1 MLRLLQLPDNFP
13 GKLWLSSMPGR
24 FEPMEEFL
32 GWCRGV
38 SVDEIVCLVG
48 SEEIAEKSSE
58 YAAVLEAG
66 SCPLPVEQ
74 FPIPDYGA
82 PKDIEVFVAMAR
94 HVAEQLQTGR
104 KIVLHCAAGHGRTG
118 MFAVVVLLASG
129 MPLKSALVAVQAA
142 GSEPDTADQNTL
154 IKKAAIR
161 LAAHKTAKRNKL
173 AFLTGAGISAESGIR
188 TFRASDGLWN
198 GYRIQDV
205 ASPMG
210 WGKSR
215 EKVLEFYNQRR
226 TEVLAASPNAGH
238 LACAELEKDF
248 EVTVSTQNIDDLH
261 ERAGST
267 RVFHLHG
274 EILKGQSSRN
284 PNLVFPLDGPLIRI
298 GDKSPDGSQ
307 VRPHV
312 VWFEES
318 VLRMKEATKA
328 AQEADVFVV
337 CGTSLAVFPAAGLA
351 QLPRPGTP
359 LYLID
364 PSPPTLPDGNWTV
377 IAEPAS
383 SGLRR
388 LANILTRNIH

>member
-1 MLRLLQLPDNFP
+1 MLRLLQLPDNFS
-13 GKLWLSSMPGR
+13 GKLWLTSMPGR
-24 FEPMEEFL
+24 YEPLEDFL

-38 SVDEIVCLVG
+38 SVDEIVCLVD
-48 SEEIAEKSSE
+48 SDEIGKKSSE
-58 YAAVLEAG
+58 YAAELEAG
-66 SCPLPVEQ
+66 TFPLPVEQ
-74 FPIPDYGA
+74 FPIPDYGV
-82 PKDIEVFVAMAR
+82 PKDIKDLVDLAR
-94 HVAEQLQTGR
+94 RVVEKLQTGR

-118 MFAVVVLLASG
+118 MFAVIVLVAAGNSIE
-129 MPLKSALVAVQAA
+129 SALDAVRKA
-142 GSEPDTADQNTL
+142 GSEPDTATQNAL

-161 LAAHKTAKRNKL
+161 LADRKRIKRKKL
-173 AFLTGAGISAESGIR
+173 VFLTGAGISAESGIG

-226 TEVLAASPNAGH
+226 AEVIAASPNAGH

-248 EVTVSTQNIDDLH
+248 EVTVVTQNIDDLH

-274 EILKGQSSRN
+274 EILKGQSSKN
-284 PNLVFPLDGPLIRI
+284 PNLVFPLDGPAIRI

-328 AQEADVFVV
+328 AREADVFVV
-337 CGTSLAVFPAAGLA
+337 CGTSLVVSPAAGLA
-351 QLPRPGTP
+351 QLPRPSAP

-364 PSPPTLPDGNWTV
+364 PTPPTLPDGNWTV

-383 SGLRR
+383 SGMQRLMRLLRGG
-388 LANILTRNIH
+388 